1 MCVSLLDENGLNVPR
16 NIRMVEY
23 TRMRDLKMLVSGFE
37 GGGRGHKPRNAG
49 DL

>member
-1 MCVSLLDENGLNVPR
+1 MSLRDESGLNVPR
-16 NIRMVEY
+16 NIHMVEY

-37 GGGRGHKPRNAG
+37 DGGREHKQRNAG